1 MSMLDLF
8 HANPAFNTTSLTAA
22 INDIDARPTRLAEL
36 GLFNESGVTTTTV
49 QVEKQGATLA
59 LVSAASRGANGQQL
73 SANTR
78 GLIPFNTIHLPQK
91 TQLLAD
97 EIQNVRAFGS
107 ENEVQVLQNIVNERL
122 ARMRMQL
129 DATIE
134 YQRIGAI
141 KGQILDADG
150 TTVLTNILTAFGIT
164 KNTHAM
170 ALATAGTEVRNKI
183 VEAKR
188 KVEKELNMIPVRS
201 YRILAGAAFFDAF
214 ISNESVKA
222 AYDRWQD
229 GQFGRDDV
237 RNGFTFGGVTIE
249 EYRGGIGSTPFIADD
264 KAYLIPE
271 GVPDLFITRFA
282 PANYMETVNTIGLPY
297 YAKQELMDFDK
308 GVDIETQSNP
318 ISLCTRPRAVIE
330 LSA

>member
-1 MSMLDLF
+1 MPMLDLF

-36 GLFNESGVTTTTV
+36 GLFSESGVTTTTV

-59 LVSAASRGANGQQL
+59 LVSSAARGASGQSL
-73 SANTR
+73 S
-78 GLIPFNTIHLPQK
+78 GLSRNMIPFNTIHLPQK
-91 TQLLAD
+91 DQLLAD
-97 EIQNVRAFGS
+97 SIQNVRAFGT
-107 ENEVQVLQNIVNERL
+107 ENEVQVVQNIVNERL

-141 KGQILDADG
+141 KGQILDSDG
-150 TTVLTNILTAFGIT
+150 TTVLTNLLTAFGIT
-164 KNTHAM
+164 KNSHAM
-170 ALATAGTEVRNKI
+170 TLGTAGTEVRNKL

-214 ISNESVKA
+214 ISAEAVKT

-237 RNGFTFGGVTIE
+237 RNGFTFAGVTIE

-282 PANYMETVNTIGLPY
+282 PANYMETVNTVGLPY